1 MSFMAL
7 TAHQRFELKKVIKEL
22 DSFRAAHTEFV
33 SVYIPAGYD
42 INKIINHLAQEQGTA
57 SNIKSASTRNNVIS
71 ALERMIQHLKLFK
84 KTPPNGLA
92 IFSGNVLSRE
102 GKSDVRVWSVEPPVP
117 LNTRIYKCDKTFEL
131 GILRDMVDVKDM
143 YGLVVMDARDANIAL
158 LKGKRIVP
166 LLKTHSHV
174 PGKMKAGGQSSHR
187 FQANRDLAVKEHLK
201 KVADYMKEQFLGRE
215 DVKGIL
221 VGGPG
226 PNKHDLVE
234 GNFITGDV
242 KKKIIAV
249 KDLSYTGDFGLQ
261 ELVDKCQ
268 DVLAQEEIADEKK
281 VMGEF
286 FNFLSTKQDM
296 VAYGENQ
303 VRMALSMGAVET
315 LLLSES
321 LDDDTIDEFDELA
334 RKFSTVVKIIS
345 TETREGVQ
353 LRDIGKIAAILRYPV
368 NV

>member
-1 MSFMAL
+1 MAL
-7 TAHQRFELKKVIKEL
+7 TAHQRFELKKFVKEL
-22 DSFRAAHTEFV
+22 GSYRAAHTEFV
-33 SVYIPAGYD
+33 TVYIPAGYD
-42 INKIINHLAQEQGTA
+42 MFKIINHLAQEQGTA
-57 SNIKSASTRNNVIS
+57 SNIKSASTRNNVID

-84 KTPPNGLA
+84 QTPPHGLA
-92 IFSGNVLSRE
+92 VFSGNILSRE
-102 GKSDVRVWSVEPPVP
+102 GKSDVKVWSIEPPVP

-131 GILRDMVDVKDM
+131 QLLRDMVDIKEM
-143 YGLVVMDARDANIAL
+143 YGLVVMDARDASLAL

-201 KVADYMKEQFLGRE
+201 KVADYMKDQFLTRE
-215 DVKGIL
+215 GLKGIL

-226 PNKHDLVE
+226 PNKYDLVD

-242 KKKIIAV
+242 KKKIVAV

-281 VMGEF
+281 IMSKF
-286 FNFLSTKQDM
+286 FTLLSTKQDM
-296 VAYGENQ
+296 VTYGEEQ
-303 VRMALSMGAVET
+303 VRMAMSMGAVET
-315 LLLSES
+315 LLLSEA
-321 LDDDTIDEFDELA
+321 LDDNLIDEFDELA
-334 RKFSTVVKIIS
+334 RKFSTEVKIIS

>member
-1 MSFMAL
+1 MAL
-7 TAHQRFELKKVIKEL
+7 TAHQRFELKKFIKEL
-22 DSFRAAHTEFV
+22 SSYRAAHTEFV
-33 SVYIPAGYD
+33 TVYIPEGYD
-42 INKIINHLAQEQGTA
+42 MFKIINHLAQEQGTA
-57 SNIKSASTRNNVIS
+57 SNIKSASTRNNVID

-84 KTPPNGLA
+84 KTPLHGLA
-92 IFSGNVLSRE
+92 VFSGNILSRE
-102 GKSDVRVWSVEPPVP
+102 GKSDVRVWSIEPPVP
-117 LNTRIYKCDKTFEL
+117 LNTRIYKCDKNFEL
-131 GILRDMVDVKDM
+131 QLLRDMVDIKEM
-143 YGLVVMDARDANIAL
+143 YGLVVMDARDASLAL

-174 PGKMKAGGQSSHR
+174 PGKMKAGGQSAHR

-201 KVADYMKEQFLGRE
+201 KIADYMKEQFLTRE
-215 DVKGIL
+215 GLKGIL

-226 PNKHDLVE
+226 PNKYDLVE

-242 KKKIIAV
+242 KKKIVTI
-249 KDLSYTGDFGLQ
+249 KDLAYTGDFGLQ

-281 VMGEF
+281 IMFKF
-286 FNFLSTKQDM
+286 FNLLATKLDM
-296 VAYGENQ
+296 VAYGEEH
-303 VRMALSMGAVET
+303 VRMAMSMGAVDT

-321 LDDDTIDEFDELA
+321 LDDDVIDEFDELA
-334 RKFSTVVKIIS
+334 KKFSTEVKIIS

-368 NV
+368 NI

>member
-1 MSFMAL
+1 MAL
-7 TAHQRFELKKVIKEL
+7 TAHQRFELKKFVKEL
-22 DSFRAAHTEFV
+22 DSYRAAHTEFV
-33 SVYIPAGYD
+33 TVYIPADYD

-57 SNIKSASTRNNVIS
+57 SNIKSASTRNNVID

-84 KTPPNGLA
+84 RTPQNGLA
-92 IFSGNVLSRE
+92 VFSGNILARA
-102 GKSDVRVWSVEPPVP
+102 GKSDVRVWSIEPPIP
-117 LNTRIYKCDKTFEL
+117 LNTRIYKCDKTFEVAL
-131 GILRDMVDVKDM
+131 LREMIDTKEM

-166 LLKTHSHV
+166 LLKAHSHV
-174 PGKMKAGGQSSHR
+174 PGKMKAGGQSAHR

-201 KVADYMKEQFLGRE
+201 KIAEYMKEQFLTRE
-215 DVKGIL
+215 GLKGIL

-226 PNKHDLVE
+226 PNKYELVDS
-234 GNFITGDV
+234 NFITGDV

-281 VMGEF
+281 IMSQF
-286 FNFLSTKQDM
+286 FNLLATKQDM
-296 VAYGENQ
+296 VTYGENQ

-315 LLLSES
+315 VLLSDS
-321 LDDDTIDEFDELA
+321 LDDDKIDEFDELA
-334 RKFSTVVKIIS
+334 KKFSTEVKIIS

-353 LRDIGKIAAILRYPV
+353 LRDFGKIAAILRYPV

>member
-1 MSFMAL
+1 
-7 TAHQRFELKKVIKEL
+7 
-22 DSFRAAHTEFV
+22 
-33 SVYIPAGYD
+33 
-42 INKIINHLAQEQGTA
+42 
-57 SNIKSASTRNNVIS
+57 
-71 ALERMIQHLKLFK
+71 MIQHLKLFK
-84 KTPPNGLA
+84 KTPLHGLA
-92 IFSGNVLSRE
+92 VFSGNLLSRE
-102 GKSDVRVWSVEPPVP
+102 GKSDVRVWSIEPPVP

-131 GILRDMVDVKDM
+131 QLLRDMVDIKEM
-143 YGLVVMDARDANIAL
+143 YGLVVMDARDASLAL

-174 PGKMKAGGQSSHR
+174 PGKMKAGGQSAHR

-201 KVADYMKEQFLGRE
+201 KIADYMKEQFLTRE
-215 DVKGIL
+215 GLKGIL

-226 PNKHDLVE
+226 PNKYELVE

-242 KKKIIAV
+242 KKKIITI

-268 DVLAQEEIADEKK
+268 DVLAKEEIADEKK
-281 VMGEF
+281 IMSKF
-286 FNFLSTKQDM
+286 FNLLATKIDM
-296 VAYGENQ
+296 VTYGEEH
-303 VRMALSMGAVET
+303 VRMAMSMGAVET

-321 LDDDTIDEFDELA
+321 LDDDVIDEFDELA
-334 RKFSTVVKIIS
+334 KKFSTEVKIIS

-368 NV
+368 NI

>member
-1 MSFMAL
+1 M
-7 TAHQRFELKKVIKEL
+7 VDIKE
-22 DSFRAAHTEFV
+22 
-33 SVYIPAGYD
+33 I
-42 INKIINHLAQEQGTA
+42 
-57 SNIKSASTRNNVIS
+57 
-71 ALERMIQHLKLFK
+71 
-84 KTPPNGLA
+84 
-92 IFSGNVLSRE
+92 
-102 GKSDVRVWSVEPPVP
+102 
-117 LNTRIYKCDKTFEL
+117 
-131 GILRDMVDVKDM
+131 
-143 YGLVVMDARDANIAL
+143 YGLVVMDARDASLAL

-187 FQANRDLAVKEHLK
+187 FQANRDLAVKDHLK
-201 KVADYMKEQFLGRE
+201 KVAEYMKEQFLTRE
-215 DVKGIL
+215 GLKGIL

-226 PNKHDLVE
+226 PNKYELVE

-242 KKKIIAV
+242 RKKIITV

-268 DVLAQEEIADEKK
+268 DVLAQEEIAEEKK
-281 VMGEF
+281 IMSQF
-286 FNFLSTKQDM
+286 FTLLSTKQDM

-321 LDDDTIDEFDELA
+321 LEDDVIDEFDELA
-334 RKFSTVVKIIS
+334 KKFSTEVRIIS

-368 NV
+368 TV